1 MDKEYAEFVGVE
13 SVYIAEIT
21 ADTVS
26 AYETDTPEYLAPTA
40 EITQAV
46 AINSNPQSYDNV
58 PGKNYIGE
66 GATTVT
72 LTISGVPAKKA
83 AKLLGKYYD
92 EATGRVYDCGIPNPP
107 DYALSFKYN
116 KGDADYRYYQY
127 LKGNFSG
134 GSEDA
139 TTQNNGT
146 ITVKTYQLTFTA
158 IVTAHK
164 WTIDG
169 VLKGLKRI
177 FADTTDDAFTSEAQ
191 WFSQVQ
197 TPDTGAAPDALALS
211 SSVPADE
218 DVDVALDSTVV
229 LTFNNKLA
237 SFACT
242 LITAAGAVVSCS
254 TSLDSTGK
262 VLTIT
267 PAADLGA
274 STVYI
279 LAISLVT
286 DVFGQTLSGT
296 AINFTTA
303 AA

>member
-92 EATGRVYDCGIPNPP
+92 EATGRVYDSGIPNPP

-177 FADTTDDAFTSEAQ
+177 FADTTDAAFTSEAQ

-197 TPDTGAAPDALALS
+197 TPDTGAAPAALALS

-218 DVDVALDSTVV
+218 ATGVALDAAVV
-229 LTFNNKLA
+229 LTFNNKI
-237 SFACT
+237 SGYACT
-242 LITAAGAVVSCS
+242 LLDVTGDVAAFAAA
-254 TSLDSTGK
+254 LDSTGK
-262 VLTIT
+262 ILTIT
-267 PAADLGA
+267 PTEDLTAD
-274 STVYI
+274 TTYI
-279 LAISLVT
+279 LAVSLVT
-286 DVFGQTLSGT
+286 DVYGQTLRGT

-303 AA
+303 AE